1 MTKIYECDV
10 CGVVTVAREQVC
22 DPRPVENK
30 GVYCGT
36 TPERS
41 EMCHEIK
48 EHLAYVCGSC
58 GRPAEQ
64 AELLCDPLLT
74 GE

>member
-1 MTKIYECDV
+1 MTTLYECGT
-10 CGVVTVAREQVC
+10 CGVVTQQREQVC
-22 DPRPVENK
+22 APKQVDSK
-30 GVYCGT
+30 SAYCGMA
-36 TPERS
+36 PDS
-41 EMCHEIK
+41 GEMCSDMK

-74 GE
+74 G